1 MPFPRTAPAGLT
13 SVSLMHLL
21 HLVLLTLALWLAAA
35 PARADIRYL
44 DNFTTGSLPGFTAY
58 GYVFDDAVSGT
69 GSYAG
74 AAADVWGGIREMEYN
89 FGAAPSL
96 SNNISL
102 MTDDGQG
109 TLDSAGWLVMN
120 GAFRINQLT
129 LTYDG
134 VAGSGAGLNANLSQ
148 AESLVVS
155 DILVDHWNFAG
166 ATTMILSL
174 TDGFGVTRSQT
185 LTVPNS
191 TPTNT
196 FVDLSF
202 NLLASDFIGLNFSDI
217 DRISFNYTGDHSQD
231 GMFGGLYFTGPNL
244 PPGGNDNGIPEPGT
258 LALLLAGFAGLAR
271 HRAAARD

>member
-1 MPFPRTAPAGLT
+1 MPSPRTAPVGLT

-44 DNFTTGSLPGFTAY
+44 DNFTTGSLPGFMAY
-58 GYVFDDAVSGT
+58 SYFFDDSVSGT
-69 GSYAG
+69 GSYTG
-74 AAADVWGGIREMEYN
+74 AAADVWGGIREMQYN
-89 FGAAPSL
+89 FGDTPSF
-96 SNNISL
+96 SNYISL

-166 ATTMILSL
+166 TTTMILSL

-217 DRISFNYTGDHSQD
+217 DRISFSYTGDHSQD

-244 PPGGNDNGIPEPGT
+244 PPSSNDNGIPEPGT
-258 LALLLAGFAGLAR
+258 LALLLAGFAGLAGR
-271 HRAAARD
+271 RAISRA

>member
-1 MPFPRTAPAGLT
+1 MPFPRTAPAGPT
-13 SVSLMHLL
+13 SVPLVHLL

-44 DNFTTGSLPGFTAY
+44 DDFTSGSLPGFMAY
-58 GYVFDDAVSGT
+58 SYFYENSVSGT
-69 GSYAG
+69 GSYTG
-74 AAADVWGGIREMEYN
+74 PAADVWGGIRELQYN
-89 FGAAPSL
+89 FGPTLTSTNAIEL
-96 SNNISL
+96 I
-102 MTDDGQG
+102 TDDLGG
-109 TLDSAGWLVMN
+109 WATENGWLVMN
-120 GAFRINQLT
+120 GAFRVNQLT

-166 ATTMILSL
+166 TTTMILSL

-271 HRAAARD
+271 RRAAARA